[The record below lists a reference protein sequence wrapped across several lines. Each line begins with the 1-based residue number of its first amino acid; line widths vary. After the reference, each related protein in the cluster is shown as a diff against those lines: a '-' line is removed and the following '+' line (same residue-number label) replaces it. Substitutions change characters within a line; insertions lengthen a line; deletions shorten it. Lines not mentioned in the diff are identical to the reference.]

1 MLKLLAFGFNQ
12 LRRRWFY
19 SLMALIVALGI
30 GITTPRPTHAFSV
43 FDLILR
49 GIQIIQIDSM
59 SDEQE
64 VALGRQINDRMVGR
78 EFRLHRDRDLAAYV
92 DQIGQRMASASSR
105 PQIPY
110 TFQVVNDRSI
120 NAFATMGGYVYV
132 TTGLVAAADNEAQ
145 LASVLGHEVGHIAS
159 RHAIEQMREMVI
171 AQGLANAAGL
181 DQNTAVNIGM
191 ELALRRP
198 ASRDDEF
205 EADERG
211 LRALSLAGY
220 APSAM
225 PAFMQKLVGQPSPPT
240 FLSTHPAARDR
251 VRRLEALIAEANLDN
266 TGDGLDEAFYQ
277 ARVGRLR

>member
-1 MLKLLAFGFNQ
+1 LI
-12 LRRRWFY
+12 
-19 SLMALIVALGI
+19 ALIVALGI